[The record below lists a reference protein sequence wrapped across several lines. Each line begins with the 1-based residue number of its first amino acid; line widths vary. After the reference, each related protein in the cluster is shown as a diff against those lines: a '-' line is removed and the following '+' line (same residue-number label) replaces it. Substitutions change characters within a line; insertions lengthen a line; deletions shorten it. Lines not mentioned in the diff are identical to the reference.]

1 MEPMSFWVGFN
12 VFILALL
19 VLDLVVLNKS
29 DKEVSFKQSLL
40 WVAFWSVIA
49 LMFNA
54 WVYTV
59 KGPEKAFEFLTGYVI
74 EWSLSVD
81 NLFVFIVIFSYFKVP
96 KQYEYRV
103 LFWGILGA
111 LILRGAFIVA
121 GVAIFQMF
129 TWMIY
134 VFGGILLFTGVKMF
148 FSGDEDD
155 PAFEDNLLVRTCRK
169 IFPITEDYHGK
180 HFVVKQGGRWLATP
194 LLLVLIVVDF
204 TDLIFAVD
212 SIPAVLAISKDS
224 FIVYTS
230 NVFAILGLRSLY
242 FALSG
247 MMNLFK
253 YLKYGLAII
262 LSFVGIKMLGSEFF
276 HIPTVYALLV
286 VLGVLA
292 ISILLSLNAS
302 NKESVK

>member
-1 MEPMSFWVGFN
+1 MEQMSFWIGFN
-12 VFILALL
+12 VFIVALL
-19 VLDLVVLNKS
+19 VLDLVVLNKT

-40 WVAFWSVIA
+40 WVAFWSIIA

-129 TWMIY
+129 TWVIY

-148 FSGDEDD
+148 FHQDDD
-155 PAFEDNLLVRTCRK
+155 PAFDDNLLVRTCRK
-169 IFPITEDYHGK
+169 LFPITEDYHGK
-180 HFVVKQGGRWLATP
+180 NFVVKKAGRWLATP

-212 SIPAVLAISKDS
+212 SIPAVLAISNDS

-262 LSFVGIKMLGSEFF
+262 LSFIGIKMLGSEFF
-276 HIPTVYALLV
+276 YIPTVYALMV

-292 ISILLSLNAS
+292 ISILLSLNSS